1 MKLLLGWILFF
12 SVSAAEFN
20 PTRLLIKTQSPQLL
34 KELKNQSRIQHL
46 FSSWYV
52 AYTEDVNKLESELSE
67 LKTDIIFERDYRAQ
81 KNALPKVE
89 NSKSLP
95 PSNNKSIFNDPKADN
110 VWSFRDASKHGS
122 SVDKAYQGNFPSPT
136 EKIIVAIVDTGIDY
150 NHEDLKD
157 VMWINSGE
165 IPNNNI
171 DDDQNGYIDDVHG
184 INTLQ
189 RDDQGNAS
197 GAMMDTHSHG
207 SHVSGTIGAAQNN
220 GVGIAG
226 IASNV
231 LLMGIRT
238 VPNSG
243 DELDVDVVESFIYA
257 AKNGAKIINCS
268 FGKDRNEGGQAV
280 KEAIDFIGEKYGTL
294 VVAAAGNSSRDID
307 SRLTYP
313 ASFTSTNLMVIGSTT
328 SNGRMSY
335 FSNYGSKS
343 VDLAAP
349 GSQIFS
355 TTPGN
360 GYGNMSGTSMASPTA
375 AGIAAEVLS
384 RHPGLTPQE
393 LKEVLMKTVTKSRR
407 IRRSMASQGR
417 IDLYNALNT
426 L

>member
-12 SVSAAEFN
+12 SVSAAEYN
-20 PTRLLIKTQSPQLL
+20 PKRLLIKTQSPQLL
-34 KELKNQSRIQHL
+34 KELKNQNRIHHL

-81 KNALPKVE
+81 KKALPKIE

-95 PSNNKSIFNDPKADN
+95 PSNNKSFFNDPKADS
-110 VWSFRDASKHGS
+110 VWSFRDASNHGS
-122 SVDKAYQGNFPSPT
+122 SIDKAYQGNFPSPT
-136 EKIIVAIVDTGIDY
+136 DKIIVAIVDTGIDY

-157 VMWINSGE
+157 VMWRNSGE
-165 IPNNNI
+165 IPDNNI

-184 INTLQ
+184 INTLK

-197 GAMMDTHSHG
+197 GEMMDTHSHG

-280 KEAIDFIGEKYGTL
+280 KDAIDFIGEKYGTL

-313 ASFTSTNLMVIGSTT
+313 ASYTSTNLMVIGSTT

-349 GSQIFS
+349 GSQIYS

-360 GYGNMSGTSMASPTA
+360 SYGNMSGTSMASPTA

-384 RHPGLTPQE
+384 RHPGLTPQD
-393 LKEVLMKTVTKSRR
+393 LKAVLMKTVTKSRR
-407 IRRSMASQGR
+407 MRRSMASQGR
-417 IDLYNALNT
+417 IDLYNALNS

>member
-1 MKLLLGWILFF
+1 MKLLLGWMLLF
-12 SVSAAEFN
+12 SVSATEYN
-20 PTRLLIKTQSPQLL
+20 PNRLLIKADSPELIKQ
-34 KELKNQSRIQHL
+34 LKNQKRIQHL
-46 FSSWYV
+46 FSNWYV
-52 AYTEDVNKLESELSE
+52 AYTEDVIKLESELSV
-67 LKTDIIFERDYRAQ
+67 LKTGLIFERDYRAQ
-81 KNALPKVE
+81 KKALPKVE
-89 NSKSLP
+89 ISKTLP
-95 PSNNKSIFNDPKADN
+95 STNNKSFFTDPKADN
-110 VWSFRDASKHGS
+110 VWSFRDASDHGS
-122 SVDKAYQGNFPSPT
+122 SIDKAYQGNFASAN
-136 EKIIVAIVDTGIDY
+136 EQIIVAVVDTGIDY

-157 VMWINSGE
+157 VMWSNPGE

-171 DDDQNGYIDDVHG
+171 DDDNNGYVDDVHG
-184 INTLQ
+184 INTLK
-189 RDDQGNAS
+189 RDDQGIPS
-197 GAMMDTHSHG
+197 GDMMDTHSHG

-231 LLMGIRT
+231 RLMGLRT

-257 AKNGAKIINCS
+257 AKNGARIINCS

-280 KEAIDFIGEKYGTL
+280 KEAIDFIGKTYGTL

-307 SRLTYP
+307 TRLTYP
-313 ASFTSTNLMVIGSTT
+313 ASYTSTNLLVIGSTT

-349 GSQIFS
+349 GSNIYS

-360 GYGNMSGTSMASPTA
+360 SYGNMSGTSMASPTA

-384 RHPGLTPQE
+384 RHPLLTPEE

-407 IRRSMASQGR
+407 MRRSMASQGR
-417 IDLYNALNT
+417 IDLFNALNS